1 MSVIDILPGTG
12 RWLGEAETEG
22 LAQLQRQ
29 AQPLHHRLRRRS
41 PSPFRGGYSA

>member
-1 MSVIDILPGTG
+1 MNGFEILPGTG

-22 LAQLQRQ
+22 LARAPGQ

-41 PSPFRGGYSA
+41 PSPFRGGFSE